1 MLALYRGIT
10 VDDVHGSRF
19 RQALLES
26 IGAEKVGGMYLVND
40 SVAVIVEVS
49 APGNAFSKLLDVMVA
64 AHDKHIEMCL
74 FITQTFDTAVY
85 RNRFK
90 QPDSNT
96 TGNRIEFDTAKR
108 MIETYC
114 DVFFKVPIGIIG
126 VGFNFDA

>member
-10 VDDVHGSRF
+10 VDDVRGSRF
-19 RQALLES
+19 RQALLDSLSVER
-26 IGAEKVGGMYLVND
+26 VDGMYLVND

-64 AHDKHIEMCL
+64 AHDKQIEMCL

-85 RNRFK
+85 RNRFT

-108 MIETYC
+108 MIQTYC
-114 DVFFKVPIGIIG
+114 DVFFKVPIGVIG